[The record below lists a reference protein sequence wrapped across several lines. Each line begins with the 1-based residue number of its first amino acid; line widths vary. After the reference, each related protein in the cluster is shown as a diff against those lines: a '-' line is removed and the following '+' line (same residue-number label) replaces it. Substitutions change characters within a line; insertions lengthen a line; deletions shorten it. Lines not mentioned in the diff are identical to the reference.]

1 MHGALFTVF
10 KTLPTL
16 GSLAMY
22 LSPAPRMYNI
32 YKTKT
37 TGEMPL
43 LPIVCMFTNCH
54 MWVMYGLFVDDVF
67 PLSTSMFIGECFALV
82 YTIIFTVHADDRK
95 KAFRIITVAL
105 CAVALATLYAVIAYA
120 GVTGQSN
127 HSIGLVLGYVGIA
140 TTLVFFSS
148 PLATIRRVLR
158 TKSAASIPIPLCAM
172 GMTCNTLWVI
182 YALIIMDAFILVPN
196 AVALCFTLSQ
206 VLLYIKYNPNKLPK
220 TNVSVDVDMA
230 PKGDAAPSPTYE
242 AMASPLAPVGSNPSD
257 VQQRV

>member
-37 TGEMPL
+37 TGEMLL

-67 PLSTSMFIGECFALV
+67 PLSTSMFIGECFALL
-82 YTIIFTVHADDRK
+82 YTVIFTVHTADRK
-95 KAFRIITVAL
+95 AAFTIITVSL
-105 CAVALATLYAVIAYA
+105 CTIALATLYALLSYA

-172 GMTCNTLWVI
+172 GMTCNTLWII
-182 YALIIMDAFILVPN
+182 YALIVTDTFILVPN
-196 AVALCFTLSQ
+196 VVALCFTLSQ
-206 VLLYIKYNPNKLPK
+206 VLLYIKYNPNKLPD
-220 TNVSVDVDMA
+220 TT
-230 PKGDAAPSPTYE
+230 PKGDAASSPTFE
-242 AMASPLAPVGSNPSD
+242 VMASPLQPVGHGSSD